1 MTLVSMKPKLDS
13 FQFVTDVDTSYSNPD
28 ISKVVTTFEFKP
40 QQIETSSYLS
50 PYKTIEN
57 LETIYFF
64 ENYNDIMQFLR
75 SNLDL
80 VPLLIEAPNHIHNIF
95 GDAPIYLELH
105 SDPEEN
111 WDELFI
117 VIKTTLPAEEAVKRE
132 MQLFDLWFSNVIQK
146 VGNRL
151 NYTEEP
157 L

>member
-1 MTLVSMKPKLDS
+1 MTFVEMQPKL
-13 FQFVTDVDTSYSNPD
+13 DTSYSNPAVNK
-28 ISKVVTTFEFKP
+28 ILTTFEIQP

-50 PYKTIEN
+50 TYRTLKN
-57 LETIYFF
+57 LEEIYYF
-64 ENYNDIMQFLR
+64 ENYNDIMGYLR

-80 VPLLIEAPNHIHNIF
+80 VPLLVEAPIYIYDIF
-95 GDAPIYLELH
+95 GGFPIYLELH
-105 SDPEEN
+105 SDPEED

>member
-1 MTLVSMKPKLDS
+1 MTLVSMQPKLDS
-13 FQFVTDVDTSYSNPD
+13 FQFITDVDTSYSNPA
-28 ISKVVTTFEFKP
+28 KRKNVATFEFKP

-50 PYKTIEN
+50 PYKTIKD

-80 VPLLIEAPNHIHNIF
+80 VPLLVEAPIYIYHIF
-95 GDAPIYLELH
+95 GGVPIYLELH

-117 VIKTTLPAEEAVKRE
+117 VIKTALPAEEAVKRE
-132 MQLFDLWFSNVIQK
+132 MQLFDLWFSNVIRK

>member
-1 MTLVSMKPKLDS
+1 MQTALINDNYNLITYITDNDFSLIDQEYKHQQMK
-13 FQFVTDVDTSYSNPD
+13 
-28 ISKVVTTFEFKP
+28 
-40 QQIETSSYLS
+40 QIVETSIYLF
-50 PYKTIEN
+50 PYQLIDI
-57 LETIYFF
+57 LEKRYIF
-64 ENYNDIMQFLR
+64 ENTQEIISFLLL
-75 SNLDL
+75 NKDL
-80 VPLLIEAPNHIHNIF
+80 LNVLLEAPYYIEHVFGRVPL
-95 GDAPIYLELH
+95 YLELH

-117 VIKTTLPAEEAVKRE
+117 VIKTNLPAKEAVKRE

>member
-1 MTLVSMKPKLDS
+1 MQPRLDS
-13 FQFVTDVDTSYSNPD
+13 FQFITDVDTSYSNPA
-28 ISKVVTTFEFKP
+28 KRKNVTTFEFKL

-50 PYKTIEN
+50 PYKTIKD

-80 VPLLIEAPNHIHNIF
+80 VPLLVE
-95 GDAPIYLELH
+95 APIYIYDIFGGVPIFLEVH

-132 MQLFDLWFSNVIQK
+132 MQLFDIWFSHVIQK

>member
-1 MTLVSMKPKLDS
+1 MQTALINDNYNLITYITDNDFSLIDQEYKHQQMK
-13 FQFVTDVDTSYSNPD
+13 
-28 ISKVVTTFEFKP
+28 
-40 QQIETSSYLS
+40 QIVETSIYLF
-50 PYKTIEN
+50 PYQLIDI
-57 LETIYFF
+57 LEKRYIF
-64 ENYNDIMQFLR
+64 ENTQEIISFLLL
-75 SNLDL
+75 NKDL
-80 VPLLIEAPNHIHNIF
+80 LNVLLEAPYYIERVFGRVPL
-95 GDAPIYLELH
+95 YLELH

-132 MQLFDLWFSNVIQK
+132 VQLFDLWFSNVIQK